1 MAQWVRA
8 IAGQARERELTC
20 LAPVSKATV
29 TPALGGMA
37 TGCLLRLA
45 ADVLLRG
52 GACTCLPHTPPSTR
66 TRAVHRSR
74 SIQHSC
80 GCSCCYSFGTKHQ
93 MCLTLALW
101 LHLRVLE
108 QSALITILK
117 KPVLLNWQLHPP
129 GESQTPSKEEG
140 EASPFRRRPRQN

>member
-52 GACTCLPHTPPSTR
+52 GACTCIPHTSPPPPHAQERSTDLDQYSIPVAV
-66 TRAVHRSR
+66 RAATASERNIR
-74 SIQHSC
+74 C
-80 GCSCCYSFGTKHQ
+80 
-93 MCLTLALW
+93 AL
-101 LHLRVLE
+101 R
-108 QSALITILK
+108 
-117 KPVLLNWQLHPP
+117 
-129 GESQTPSKEEG
+129 
-140 EASPFRRRPRQN
+140 